1 MLMLGCKGVKG
12 TFSLKECHGLGHT
25 RANKKYLSIFCSSK
39 LAKILHF
46 PNFGGSHITLAF
58 VDKNLSDWFIR

>member
-25 RANKKYLSIFCSSK
+25 RANKNINQFFASQNLQN
-39 LAKILHF
+39 ILHF
-46 PNFGGSHITLAF
+46 PNFGGSHIKLEF
-58 VDKNLSDWFIR
+58 VDKNFTDWCIH